1 MKLATAQDVLERGS
15 ISISGTGPTSTISS
29 VLEAVTV
36 IIENLLDT
44 PLIENTRLDVFDY
57 QIPKYRNS
65 FQPVR
70 FYLTQAFHSGTQPM
84 EARVIASD
92 GIRLT
97 AAGQGTV
104 LDPSSYL
111 VDPIKGYV
119 TLLQDVDVGN
129 GVLSFY
135 YSGGFVAAADILS
148 GVPAW
153 MKEAAISSTIRMY
166 HAQSLTRTRKDAKV
180 PTNELAT
187 HVSLALNSHY
197 RRVSDVKYP
206 VMTVVD

>member
-15 ISISGTGPTSTISS
+15 ISISGTGPTSTIAS

-36 IIENLLDT
+36 IVENLLDT
-44 PLIENTRLDVFDY
+44 SLTDNTRLDVFDY
-57 QIPKYRNS
+57 QIPKYRSS

-70 FYLTQAFHSGTQPM
+70 FYLSQAFHSDTQAM
-84 EARVIASD
+84 EARVIDSD
-92 GIRLT
+92 GARLT
-97 AAGQGTV
+97 TSGQGIL
-104 LDPSSYL
+104 LDPTSYF
-111 VDPIKGYV
+111 VDPVKGYV
-119 TLLQDVDVGN
+119 TLLEDVDVGY

-135 YSGGFVAAADILS
+135 YSGGFASES
-148 GVPAW
+148 GLIKNVPDW

-166 HAQSLTRTRKDAKV
+166 HAQSLTRTRKDAMV